1 MISDENIGFLSTN
14 IIPFLESQMKILSN
28 EKYRVSYKN
37 ISEFIDLN
45 KLNSEK
51 MYFETLQR
59 RIKINLPF
67 YQVVS
72 FTE

>member
-1 MISDENIGFLSTN
+1 MVSDENIGFLSTN